1 MSAFRHPTVTLPSG
15 ERVPQLGQGTWGMGE
30 SIRQRKEEVAA
41 LRLGIDLGLTL
52 IDTAEMY
59 GDGVAEEIVA
69 EAVEGRRDACFI
81 VSKVLPENST
91 RAGTIAAC
99 ERSLRRL
106 KTDRIDLY
114 LLHWRGRPR
123 LEETLSGFEALS
135 DAGTIRYWGVSN
147 FDVQDMGEL
156 YALKRGPVCA
166 TDQVL
171 YNLRRR
177 GIEAG
182 LLPWCRDRGIPIMA
196 YSPIEQGRLLR
207 DRVLTAVAIRHR
219 ATTAQIA
226 LAWALR
232 QPDIMVIPK
241 AATLAHVRENR
252 AALNIRLTDQD
263 LAELDRTFPPP
274 KRPGPLEIL

>member
-1 MSAFRHPTVTLPSG
+1 MSEFSRPTVVLPSG

-30 SIRQRKEEVAA
+30 SLRKRKEEIAA

-59 GDGVAEEIVA
+59 GDGIAEEIVA
-69 EAVEGRRDACFI
+69 EAVEGRRDECFI

-99 ERSLRRL
+99 ERSLGRL
-106 KTDRIDLY
+106 KTDWIDLY

-123 LEETLSGFEALS
+123 LEETLSGFEALK
-135 DAGTIRYWGVSN
+135 DAGAIRYWGISN
-147 FDVQDMGEL
+147 FDVKDMVEL
-156 YALKRGPVCA
+156 YALAGGTTSA

-196 YSPIEQGRLLR
+196 YAPIEQGRLLR

-226 LAWALR
+226 LAWVLR
-232 QPDIMVIPK
+232 QRDMMVIPK
-241 AATLAHVRENR
+241 AATLGHVRENR
-252 AALNIRLTDQD
+252 AALDIRLTDQD
-263 LAELDRTFPPP
+263 LGELDRAFPPP
-274 KRPGPLEIL
+274 KRPRPLELL